1 MPEKTVPKT
10 SPLIADGLLGIA
22 ESDFLRSKTIP
33 NHKKPQENLNKEWQQ
48 VTAYL
53 ETLAIDMKFIK

>member
-10 SPLIADGLLGIA
+10 SSLIADGLLGIA

-33 NHKKPQENLNKEWQQ
+33 NHKKPQENLNKEW
-48 VTAYL
+48 
-53 ETLAIDMKFIK
+53 